1 MTTSWCD
8 RPVGIVGLGLI
19 GGSLGLDLRQQG
31 LEVRALVHRSSTAE
45 RARQRGL
52 ADQVDTDPGVLQPC
66 GLIVLALPLDRLL
79 DPPSGLREA
88 LPAQAVITDVGS
100 VKAPVVERWQR
111 WHPRFVASHPMAGT
125 ADSGVEAG
133 ITGLFAGRPWVA
145 TPTADTNADALEQV
159 RQLAQRV
166 GAQWLSCDPQQH
178 DRAVAL
184 ISHMPVLVSA
194 ALLEAADGEADGGT
208 AALAKQLASSGFADT
223 SRIGGGNPELGT
235 LMARSNR
242 AAVLAALGRYRQR
255 LEGLEQLV
263 QQERWE
269 ELGGRLSRCQERRP
283 DFL

>member
-242 AAVLAALGRYRQR
+242 AAVLAALGRYRQQ

-269 ELGGRLSRCQERRP
+269 ELEGRLSRCQELRP

>member
-1 MTTSWCD
+1 
-8 RPVGIVGLGLI
+8 
-19 GGSLGLDLRQQG
+19 
-31 LEVRALVHRSSTAE
+31 
-45 RARQRGL
+45 
-52 ADQVDTDPGVLQPC
+52 
-66 GLIVLALPLDRLL
+66 
-79 DPPSGLREA
+79 
-88 LPAQAVITDVGS
+88 
-100 VKAPVVERWQR
+100 VVERWQR

-269 ELGGRLSRCQERRP
+269 ELEGRLSRCQERRP

>member
-166 GAQWLSCDPQQH
+166 GAQWLSCEPQQH

-269 ELGGRLSRCQERRP
+269 ELEGRLSRCQERRP

>member
-208 AALAKQLASSGFADT
+208 AALAKQLASNGFADT

-269 ELGGRLSRCQERRP
+269 ELEGRLSRCQERRP

>member
-52 ADQVDTDPGVLQPC
+52 ANQVDTDPGVLQPC

-79 DPPSGLREA
+79 DPPSELREA

-263 QQERWE
+263 QQESWE
-269 ELGGRLSRCQERRP
+269 ELEGRLSRCQERRP

>member
-79 DPPSGLREA
+79 DPPPGLREA

-269 ELGGRLSRCQERRP
+269 ELEGRLSRCQERRP

>member
-52 ADQVDTDPGVLQPC
+52 ANQVDTDPGVLQPC

-79 DPPSGLREA
+79 DPPSELREA

-269 ELGGRLSRCQERRP
+269 ELEGRLSRCQERRP

>member
-52 ADQVDTDPGVLQPC
+52 ADQVDTDLGVLQPC

-166 GAQWLSCDPQQH
+166 GAQWLSCEPQQH

-269 ELGGRLSRCQERRP
+269 ELEGRLSRCQERRP

>member
-79 DPPSGLREA
+79 DPPSGRREA

-269 ELGGRLSRCQERRP
+269 ELEGRLSRCQERRP

>member
-52 ADQVDTDPGVLQPC
+52 ADQVDTDPGVLQTC

-269 ELGGRLSRCQERRP
+269 ELEGRLSRCQERRP

>member
-79 DPPSGLREA
+79 DPPSRLREA

-242 AAVLAALGRYRQR
+242 SAVLAALGRYRQR

-269 ELGGRLSRCQERRP
+269 ELEGRLSRCQERRP

>member
-166 GAQWLSCDPQQH
+166 GAQWLSCEPQQH

-242 AAVLAALGRYRQR
+242 AAVLAALGRYRQQ

-269 ELGGRLSRCQERRP
+269 ELEGRLSRCQELRP